1 MVFFFF
7 FLKKRLEALGDVTT
21 LPHKEIFLEIR
32 VLVKEA
38 LSWKRDEQARI
49 KVP

>member
-1 MVFFFF
+1 MVFFF
-7 FLKKRLEALGDVTT
+7 FLKKHLEALGDVTT

-38 LSWKRDEQARI
+38 LSWNRDEQARI